1 LLLRTAKTKVVV
13 FVLLP
18 DFVIAALDAVR
29 RRNGYYF
36 WSGASRKSS
45 VCVTWRKRLAPVF
58 EAAAIPDAHPR
69 RFRDTF
75 AVELLLAGVP
85 LSVLCSARH
94 SSVKVTEKHYAP
106 WVLDRQQQLEEDVR
120 RTWTKGTLEVRGGK
134 ALV

>member
-1 LLLRTAKTKVVV
+1 MVV

-18 DFVIAALDAVR
+18 DVVIAALDTVR

-45 VCVTWRKRLAPVF
+45 VCDTWRKWLAPVF
-58 EAAAIPDAHPR
+58 GAAAIPDAHLH

-75 AVELLLAGVP
+75 AVELLPAGVP
-85 LSVLCSARH
+85 LERSLFCSTQQREGH
-94 SSVKVTEKHYAP
+94 GETLRP

-120 RTWTKGTLEVRGGK
+120 RTWTKGTPEVRGGK
-134 ALV
+134 ALVN